1 MTDLKELFELAE
13 ENNIIIDEACPKEL
27 VSISLCFPDKTMI
40 IGLSD
45 ISLAPK
51 GTTKLECFAHEL
63 GHCMTGSFYNL
74 YSPFDL
80 RSQHEFRA
88 NKWAIRKLIPFSA
101 LVRAGKNGCRERYE
115 FAEYFGVSEAFIQK
129 AVDYH
134 ASMGKF
140 LPNENDEP

>member
-1 MTDLKELFELAE
+1 MTTLQNLQNIAIRNDIAILDTCPPEL
-13 ENNIIIDEACPKEL
+13 I
-27 VSISLCFPDKTMI
+27 SISVRFSDGSMLISSSD
-40 IGLSD
+40 LSM
-45 ISLAPK
+45 API

-88 NKWAIRKLIPFSA
+88 NKWAIQKLIPFSA
-101 LVRAGKNGCRERYE
+101 LVRAGKDGCRERYE
-115 FAEYFGVSEAFIQK
+115 FAEYFDVSEAFIQK

-140 LPNENDEP
+140 LPHDGDL